1 MTVLNRSTLGP
12 GSRAPPCH
20 RGPGAPR
27 GQPLQASATPPPYPA
42 EPRGHDPGQN
52 SRDPCE
58 PSMPS
63 PVFRDGVTYARP
75 GFCGRVSSPL
85 ASHTRGI
92 GGDRWQQQA
101 EA

>member
-1 MTVLNRSTLGP
+1 MTDLKRNALGP
-12 GSRAPPCH
+12 GSRAPP
-20 RGPGAPR
+20 GYGGSGAPR

-52 SRDPCE
+52 SRDLRE
-58 PSMPS
+58 PSEPS
-63 PVFRDGVTYARP
+63 PPSPGRIHARP
-75 GFCGRVSSPL
+75 ARFLGRETSPL

-92 GGDRWQQQA
+92 GGDRWLQQA